1 MQRRLILE
9 LFNSKQQTYKKAG
22 FTLIEVL
29 IAITILTFIA
39 LSTYV
44 MVDKNVT
51 TKETVLSEDD
61 EFLQILTAMNRID
74 GDFSQFYSP
83 LFFSGKNTTKTTQS
97 NVYEDDSSFK
107 NEYFDGLTEGFDRIP
122 KFISEDKSTLIFF
135 TSANRRKFANTNES
149 RYMWVKYKLISMPA
163 DPDFPDKNVS
173 GRYNLIR
180 QVIADDIFNSALDWD
195 KAKEQVLLENV
206 KELSFS
212 FWEMR
217 NKKFTTTPADLGDL
231 RNNPRLLKVE
241 ITWYDSSNNEKKF
254 EKVSRVLTPY
264 FDLNLDKNQK
274 KQYQSKNGQ
283 GKTSQENGQSSGDYV
298 GGNPDPTEE
307 IFE

>member
-1 MQRRLILE
+1 MQRRWILE
-9 LFNSKQQTYKKAG
+9 LFKLKPHKHSQAG

-29 IAITILTFIA
+29 ISITILTFIA
-39 LSTYV
+39 LSTYI

-74 GDFSQFYSP
+74 GDFTQFYSP
-83 LFFSGKNTTKTTQS
+83 LFFSAKNKAKTTQ
-97 NVYEDDSSFK
+97 NNAYEDNSTFT
-107 NEYFDGLTEGFDRIP
+107 NENFDGLTESFDRIP
-122 KFISEDKSTLIFF
+122 KFIAEDKSTITFF

-149 RYMWVKYKLISMPA
+149 RYMWVKYKLVSMQP

-173 GRYNLIR
+173 GRFSLIR
-180 QVIADDIFNSALDWD
+180 QVIADDIFNSTLDWD
-195 KAKEQVLLENV
+195 KAKEQVLLENI
-206 KELSFS
+206 KDLSFS

-217 NKKFTTTPADLGDL
+217 NKKFTTSLNELGDL

-241 ITWYDSSNNEKKF
+241 ITWYDASNNEKKF
-254 EKVSRVLTPY
+254 EKVSRILQPY

-274 KQYQSKNGQ
+274 KQYEAKNGQ
-283 GKTSQENGQSSGDYV
+283 GKGSIPSGADQSSTQSSD
-298 GGNPDPTEE
+298 EE
-307 IFE
+307 EQF

>member
-1 MQRRLILE
+1 MQRRWILE
-9 LFNSKQQTYKKAG
+9 LFNFKPQKHSQAG

-39 LSTYV
+39 LSTYI

-61 EFLQILTAMNRID
+61 DFLQILTAMNRID

-83 LFFSGKNTTKTTQS
+83 LFFSEKNSAKTTQ
-97 NVYEDDSSFK
+97 NNAYDDNSTFK
-107 NEYFDGLTEGFDRIP
+107 NEYFDGLTEGADRIP
-122 KFISEDKSTLIFF
+122 KMISEDKSTLIFF

-149 RYMWVKYKLISMPA
+149 RYMWVKYKLVSMQP

-173 GRYNLIR
+173 GRFSLIR
-180 QVIADDIFNSALDWD
+180 QVIADDIFNSTLDWD
-195 KAKEQVLLENV
+195 KAKEQVLLENI
-206 KELSFS
+206 KDFSFS
-212 FWEMR
+212 FWEMK
-217 NKKFTTTPADLGDL
+217 NKKFTTSLNELGNL

-241 ITWYDSSNNEKKF
+241 ITWYDASNNEKKF
-254 EKVSRVLTPY
+254 EKVSRILQPY
-264 FDLNLDKNQK
+264 FDLNIDKNQK
-274 KQYQSKNGQ
+274 KQSQAKNGQ
-283 GKTSQENGQSSGDYV
+283 GKSQGGGPGGDFT

-307 IFE
+307 IF